1 MLLHISQNSVCF
13 GDVLPMRTLC
23 DAYHEEFES
32 HKRPIHEIST
42 VAWVLN
48 SSHFSKGETL
58 VGN

>member
-1 MLLHISQNSVCF
+1 MLLHISQNSVWF
-13 GDVLPMRTLC
+13 GDFLPMRTLC

-32 HKRPIHEIST
+32 HTRPILDIST

-48 SSHFSKGETL
+48 SSRFSTGETL